1 MLDERT
7 VKIMKRLQRLRLNLF
22 KEHPFFA
29 SLVMHAPMALDSGIE
44 TALTDG
50 EKIVFS
56 PDFME
61 TLDDKELT
69 FIILH
74 EVMHM
79 ALNHCHRNVEGID
92 HFVQNVAADIIVNSN
107 ILQGYN
113 MDLSWITL
121 KEYGESMHRFKG
133 KEGYEYDLETLCR
146 LMNEEMAPDEDS
158 DTAEEDEDAD
168 KTGNGSDET
177 SDPDKSDNSNE
188 SDNSNK
194 SDNSSESGE
203 EDGKGEGSG
212 EGNGE
217 EVGGDGN
224 GDGSPNG
231 NGTQGGFDDHSEWK
245 RGASGNEQREAKI
258 TWENRILEANSVAK
272 TVAEIMENALGT
284 KRCGSIP
291 GGMERLIKELTTPR
305 LDWREILNDFVQE
318 EITDY
323 SFNPPDRR
331 FQDSPF
337 LLPDYNEKDVTPINI
352 LFMIDTSGSMSEK
365 QVMECYSEVYG
376 AIQQFGGKLKGW
388 LGFFAAEVV
397 EPKPF
402 ESEED
407 FKVIKAEGGGGT
419 SFQCILDY
427 VRDEW
432 KEEDPPESIIIL
444 TDGYA
449 PYPKEEDANG
459 IPVLWI
465 INNEMVTPPWGKIA
479 RLIE

>member
-29 SLVMHAPMALDSGIE
+29 SLVMHAPMALDPDIE

-50 EKIVFS
+50 EKIVIS

-79 ALNHCHRNVEGID
+79 ALNHCHRNVEGVDPFAKNI
-92 HFVQNVAADIIVNSN
+92 AADIIVNSN

-113 MDLSWITL
+113 MDLSRITL
-121 KEYGESMHRFKG
+121 KEYGESMHQYDG

-146 LMNEEMAPDEDS
+146 LMNEEMADDAADSGEKDGNGEGDGESGEDDNGEGGEDNDGEGNRKGTS
-158 DTAEEDEDAD
+158 D
-168 KTGNGSDET
+168 GNGS
-177 SDPDKSDNSNE
+177 PD
-188 SDNSNK
+188 
-194 SDNSSESGE
+194 G
-203 EDGKGEGSG
+203 GGSPS
-212 EGNGE
+212 GNGR
-217 EVGGDGN
+217 
-224 GDGSPNG
+224 P
-231 NGTQGGFDDHSEWK
+231 GGFDDHSEWK
-245 RGASGNEQREAKI
+245 GGASGTEQREAKI

-272 TVAEIMENALGT
+272 TVEEIMKSALGGT
-284 KRCGSIP
+284 GCGSVP
-291 GGMERLIKELTTPR
+291 TGLERLIKELTTPR

-337 LLPDYNEKDVTPINI
+337 LLPDYNEKDITPINI
-352 LFMIDTSGSMSEK
+352 LFMIDTSGSMGDQ
-365 QVMECYSEVYG
+365 QVTECYSEVYG

-388 LGFFAAEVV
+388 LGFFDAEVV

-432 KEEDPPESIIIL
+432 KEENPPESIIIL
-444 TDGYA
+444 TDGIA
-449 PYPKEEDANG
+449 PYPEEEDANG

-479 RLIE
+479 RLLE

>member
-146 LMNEEMAPDEDS
+146 LMNEEMADDAADSGEKDGNGEGDGESGEDDNGEGGEDNDGEGNRKGTS
-158 DTAEEDEDAD
+158 D
-168 KTGNGSDET
+168 GNGS
-177 SDPDKSDNSNE
+177 PD
-188 SDNSNK
+188 
-194 SDNSSESGE
+194 G
-203 EDGKGEGSG
+203 GGSPS
-212 EGNGE
+212 GNGR
-217 EVGGDGN
+217 
-224 GDGSPNG
+224 P
-231 NGTQGGFDDHSEWK
+231 GGFDDHSEWK
-245 RGASGNEQREAKI
+245 GGASGTEQREAKI

-272 TVAEIMENALGT
+272 TVEEIMKSALGGT
-284 KRCGSIP
+284 GCGSVP
-291 GGMERLIKELTTPR
+291 TGLERLIKELTTPR

-337 LLPDYNEKDVTPINI
+337 LLPDYNEKDITPINI
-352 LFMIDTSGSMSEK
+352 LFMIDTSGSMGDQ
-365 QVMECYSEVYG
+365 QVTECYSEVYG
-376 AIQQFGGKLKGW
+376 AIQQFGGKLRGW
-388 LGFFAAEVV
+388 LGFFDAEVV

-432 KEEDPPESIIIL
+432 KEADPPESIIIL
-444 TDGYA
+444 TDGIA
-449 PYPKEEDANG
+449 PYPEEEDANG

-479 RLIE
+479 RLLE